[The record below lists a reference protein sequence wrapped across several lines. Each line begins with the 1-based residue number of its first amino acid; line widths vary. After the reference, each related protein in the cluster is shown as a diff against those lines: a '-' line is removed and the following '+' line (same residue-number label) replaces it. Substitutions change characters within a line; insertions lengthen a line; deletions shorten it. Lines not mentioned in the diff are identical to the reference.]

1 MSNLKLFDVHT
12 HTQFAAFQDDADLV
26 IKRARDAGI
35 WMVNVGTQKDTS
47 AKAVEFAN
55 KFSEGVCP
63 APFVANEDIAQSAA
77 DKRCGVYATVGLHPI
92 HTEKSYHDK
101 QELGASSLFSNSRE
115 LENSGGTEFTSR
127 EEEFDYDYYK
137 SLAKDKGV
145 VAIGECGLDYYRF
158 QPRTDADSPAK
169 ISKGNLGGQAQT
181 DADRIKDKQK
191 KAFEAQIALAGEVKK
206 PLMIHCRQAFDDL
219 IDILV
224 SCRLSLFS
232 NPGII
237 HFFSGTKDDAKK
249 LLDLDFSFS
258 FGGVITFA
266 RDYDEVIKYIPM
278 DRITL
283 ETDAPYVAPIPYRGK
298 RNEPAYIVEVAKKIA
313 EIKGLEF
320 EEVSSITTANAIK
333 IFRLQN

>member
-1 MSNLKLFDVHT
+1 MPKLFDIHS
-12 HTQFAAFQDDADLV
+12 HINFNAFKNDGDEV
-26 IKRARDAGI
+26 IKKTLEAGVWTI
-35 WMVNVGTQKDTS
+35 LVGSQYDTS
-47 AKAVEFAN
+47 KRAVEYAE
-55 KFSEGVCP
+55 KYEKG
-63 APFVANEDIAQSAA
+63 IYAA
-77 DKRCGVYATVGLHPI
+77 VGLHPFHLI
-92 HTEKSYHDK
+92 EQDIDISEERIKENKKESK
-101 QELGASSLFSNSRE
+101 QEIKEKGEKKSSSKSCHGKILMTDQSWRKPVKSRAE
-115 LENSGGTEFTSR
+115 K
-127 EEEFDYDYYK
+127 FDPIRYMRLTTPK
-137 SLAKDKGV
+137 V

-320 EEVSSITTANAIK
+320 EEVSSITTTNAIK
-333 IFRLQN
+333 IFGLQN